1 MDVRNAIIEMVN
13 QVNGSWPVA
22 AAYLGMSETA
32 LRNRAYECKGQ
43 TVRWRDALRL
53 QELSQTT
60 HFADAIAVE
69 SGGWFTKYPDIGG
82 IDGEEVSRKFHEL
95 YAELGE
101 LSVEF
106 QSSTFDGKIERD
118 EKERINDVVHRIHK
132 TMDELR
138 AVTFAVYCPKT
149 AAAVREQKEA
159 QRG

>member
-1 MDVRNAIIEMVN
+1 MDVRNEIIEMVN

-32 LRNRAYECKGQ
+32 LRNRAYESKGQ
-43 TVRWRDALRL
+43 ALRWRDALRL

-60 HFADAIAVE
+60 YFAEAIAAE
-69 SGGWFTKYPDIGG
+69 SGGTFIKLPEIGG
-82 IDGEEVSRKFHEL
+82 VDSKDVAAKFHEL

-106 QSSTFDGKIERD
+106 RDATADGKISKNER
-118 EKERINDVVHRIHK
+118 ERINDVVDRMHK

-138 AVTFAVYCPKT
+138 AVTFVVYCPETK
-149 AAAVREQKEA
+149 AATVAK
-159 QRG
+159 RGDKHD